1 MNVQAKAVTG
11 CKVGYARVS
20 SEDQNLERQFEE
32 FRRFDVEKFILKKF
46 KVISSM
52 EIGRNF

>member
-32 FRRFDVEKFILKKF
+32 FRRFDVEKIYFDRNKK
-46 KVISSM
+46 
-52 EIGRNF
+52 